1 MRKKRLGPS
10 WCPITRVFG
19 ATNPTKRVMRHN
31 TRFLKIYYYVF
42 VRVILC
48 PSHSWKYLSMR
59 INVTLMP
66 MCCVS
71 FLLYFN
77 GSTNKRIPAMVPKT
91 TNLHMLPIFA
101 STTTM
106 FTSLDL
112 WMSKGGVN
120 TFTLVINYLNEIGI
134 LVHVTI
140 SLFEIHET
148 IGLYVARQL

>member
-1 MRKKRLGPS
+1 
-10 WCPITRVFG
+10 
-19 ATNPTKRVMRHN
+19 
-31 TRFLKIYYYVF
+31 
-42 VRVILC
+42 
-48 PSHSWKYLSMR
+48 
-59 INVTLMP
+59 
-66 MCCVS
+66 
-71 FLLYFN
+71 
-77 GSTNKRIPAMVPKT
+77 
-91 TNLHMLPIFA
+91 LHMLPIFA